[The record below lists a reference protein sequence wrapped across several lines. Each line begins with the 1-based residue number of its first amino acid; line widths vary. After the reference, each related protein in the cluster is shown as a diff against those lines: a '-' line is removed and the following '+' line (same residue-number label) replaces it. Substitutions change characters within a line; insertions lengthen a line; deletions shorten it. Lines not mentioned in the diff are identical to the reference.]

1 MTFELQKPVSSR
13 TCLNGVDRS
22 VIVFCDDISS
32 AVLLIFKWILLASF
46 FTVLGGEF

>member
-1 MTFELQKPVSSR
+1 MAFELWKTVSSR
-13 TCLNGVDRS
+13 TCLNSIDEG

-32 AVLLIFKWILLASF
+32 AVLLIFKGILLASF